1 MPRFLGLAL
10 LVAAGLLAPLFIY
23 PVFLMKALCFAIFAC
38 AFNLLFG
45 FGGLLS
51 FGHSAFFGGA
61 AYITGYV
68 VKIWGFTP
76 ELGLLTGIAA
86 GAALGLVFA
95 VLATRRQ
102 GIYFAMIT
110 FGLAQ
115 MVYFVALQLPFT
127 GGEDGLQTVPRRAL
141 FGVIDLSSNL
151 SMYYFV
157 LIVFLSVLAAIWRI
171 VHSPFGQVLHAIRDN
186 EQRAISLGYR
196 VHHYKILV
204 FVLSAA
210 FAGLAGGL
218 KCLVFGIA
226 TLTDVYWHTSGEVVL
241 MTILGGVGT
250 MLGPVVGAALVVGIQ
265 NYFAELGAW
274 VTMIQGAIFVIVVMA
289 FRRGIV
295 GELIPLLYAH
305 LGETGQRAKSHIA
318 LATATADPVDGDRR
332 SSGDS
337 PLPVVAVGSPCKTTD
352 GAA

>member
-1 MPRFLGLAL
+1 MSRFAGLAL
-10 LVAAGLLAPLFIY
+10 LIAAGLLAPFFIY

-51 FGHSAFFGGA
+51 FGHSAFLGGA
-61 AYITGYV
+61 AYVTGYV

-76 ELGLLTGIAA
+76 ELGLLSGIAA
-86 GAALGLVFA
+86 GAALGFVFA

-115 MVYFVALQLPFT
+115 MVYFAALQMPFT

-141 FGVIDLSSNL
+141 FGIIDLSSNL

-157 LIVFLSVLAAIWRI
+157 LIVFLFVLAAIWRI

-274 VTMIQGAIFVIVVMA
+274 VTMIQGAIFVVVVMA

-295 GELIPLLYAH
+295 GELIPLLRAH
-305 LGETGQRAKSHIA
+305 LEKTGQRAKAHIA
-318 LATATADPVDGDRR
+318 LPTIPADRVDDSRR
-332 SSGDS
+332 S
-337 PLPVVAVGSPCKTTD
+337 PLPAVAVGSSGKTTD
-352 GAA
+352 GVE

>member
-1 MPRFLGLAL
+1 MMPRLVGLGLL
-10 LVAAGLLAPLFIY
+10 IAGALLAPFFVY
-23 PVFLMKALCFAIFAC
+23 PVLLMKVLCFAIFAC

-51 FGHSAFFGGA
+51 FGHGAFLGSA
-61 AYITGYV
+61 AYITGHA
-68 VKIWGFTP
+68 VKMWGLPP

-86 GAALGLVFA
+86 GAVLGFVFA

-115 MVYFVALQLPFT
+115 MVYFAALQLPFT

-141 FGVIDLSSNL
+141 FGLIDLSSNL
-151 SMYYFV
+151 AMYYFV
-157 LIVFLSVLAAIWRI
+157 VIVFLLVLGAIWRI

-196 VHHYKILV
+196 VHQYKILL

-210 FAGLAGGL
+210 FAALAGGL
-218 KCLVFGIA
+218 KCLVVGIA
-226 TLTDVYWHTSGEVVL
+226 TLTDVYWHASGEVVL
-241 MTILGGVGT
+241 MTMLGGAGT
-250 MLGPVVGAALVVGIQ
+250 MLGPVVGAALVVGIE
-265 NYFAELGAW
+265 NYFADLGAW
-274 VTMIQGAIFVIVVMA
+274 VTMIQGAIFVFVVMV

-295 GELIPLLYAH
+295 GELAPLLRRCD
-305 LGETGQRAKSHIA
+305 GGWRRAASRMPKLPSSA
-318 LATATADPVDGDRR
+318 AGPNPDRG
-332 SSGDS
+332 SSGAS
-337 PLPVVAVGSPCKTTD
+337 PLAAAGSLKPTD
-352 GAA
+352 GTT

>member
-1 MPRFLGLAL
+1 MSRFLGIAL
-10 LVAAGLLAPLFIY
+10 LTAGALSAPFFVY
-23 PVFLMKALCFAIFAC
+23 PVLLMKVLCFAIFAC

-51 FGHSAFFGGA
+51 FGHSAFLGGA
-61 AYITGYV
+61 AYITGHV

-76 ELGLLTGIAA
+76 ELGLLTGAAA
-86 GAALGLVFA
+86 GAGLGFVFA

-115 MVYFVALQLPFT
+115 MVYFAALQLPFT

-141 FGVIDLSSNL
+141 FGLLDLSSNV

-157 LIVFLSVLAAIWRI
+157 LIVFVIVLSAIWRI

-186 EQRAISLGYR
+186 EQRAISLGYH
-196 VHHYKILV
+196 VHHYKILL

-218 KCLVFGIA
+218 KCLVVGFA
-226 TLTDVYWHTSGEVVL
+226 TLTDVYWHASGEVVL
-241 MTILGGVGT
+241 MTMLGGVGT
-250 MLGPVVGAALVVGIQ
+250 MLGPVVGAGLVVGIQ
-265 NYFAELGAW
+265 NYFAEFGAW
-274 VTMIQGAIFVIVVMA
+274 VTMIQGAIFVVVVMV

-295 GELIPLLYAH
+295 GELIPLLHGPLGKVRQRATPRIP
-305 LGETGQRAKSHIA
+305 LPAAAADSANPAGET
-318 LATATADPVDGDRR
+318 
-332 SSGDS
+332 
-337 PLPVVAVGSPCKTTD
+337 PLPAVAVASSVKATD
-352 GAA
+352 GTP

>member
-1 MPRFLGLAL
+1 MSRYAALAL
-10 LVAAGLLAPLFIY
+10 LIAGALAAPLFLY
-23 PVFLMKALCFAIFAC
+23 PVLLMKVLCFAIFAC

-45 FGGLLS
+45 YGGLLS
-51 FGHSAFFGGA
+51 FGHSAFLGSA
-61 AYITGYV
+61 AYITGHV

-76 ELGLLTGIAA
+76 ELGLLTGTAA
-86 GAALGLVFA
+86 AAALGLAFA

-115 MVYFVALQLPFT
+115 MVYFAALQLPFT

-141 FGVIDLSSNL
+141 FGLIDLSSNV

-157 LIVFLSVLAAIWRI
+157 LIVFLFVLGAIWRI
-171 VHSPFGQVLHAIRDN
+171 VHSPFGQVLRAIRDN

-196 VHHYKILV
+196 VNQYKILL

-218 KCLVFGIA
+218 KCLVVGIA
-226 TLTDVYWHTSGEVVL
+226 TLTDVYWHASGEIVL
-241 MTILGGVGT
+241 MTMLGGVGT

-274 VTMIQGAIFVIVVMA
+274 VNMVQGAIFVVVVMV

-295 GELIPLLYAH
+295 GELAPLLQ
-305 LGETGQRAKSHIA
+305 GRIGKGRQRS
-318 LATATADPVDGDRR
+318 DRIT
-332 SSGDS
+332 
-337 PLPVVAVGSPCKTTD
+337 PLPTAAAGSDPGLAHRADQHCPHPCSSEQA
-352 GAA
+352 G

>member
-1 MPRFLGLAL
+1 MLRFAGVAL
-10 LVAAGLLAPLFIY
+10 LIAVAVSAPFFVY
-23 PVFLMKALCFAIFAC
+23 PVLLMKVLCFAIFAC

-45 FGGLLS
+45 YGGLLS
-51 FGHSAFFGGA
+51 FGHGAFLGSA
-61 AYITGYV
+61 AYITGHV
-68 VKIWGFTP
+68 VKLWGLTP
-76 ELGLLTGIAA
+76 ELGLLTGTAA
-86 GAALGLVFA
+86 AAALGLAFA
-95 VLATRRQ
+95 VIATRRQ

-115 MVYFVALQLPFT
+115 MIYFAALQLPFT

-141 FGVIDLSSNL
+141 FGLIDLSSNV

-157 LIVFLSVLAAIWRI
+157 VIVFVLVLGAIWRI

-196 VHHYKILV
+196 INQYKILL

-218 KCLVFGIA
+218 KCLVVGIA
-226 TLTDVYWHTSGEVVL
+226 TLTDVYWHASGEVVL
-241 MTILGGVGT
+241 MTMLGGVGT

-274 VTMIQGAIFVIVVMA
+274 VTMIQGAIFVVIVMV

-295 GELIPLLYAH
+295 GELVPLLQ
-305 LGETGQRAKSHIA
+305 GRFGKIGQRAGAHIPLVA
-318 LATATADPVDGDRR
+318 AAAE
-332 SSGDS
+332 SGDS
-337 PLPVVAVGSPCKTTD
+337 SRTTPFPAVA
-352 GAA
+352 AASSVQAADRAP

>member
-1 MPRFLGLAL
+1 MTSRLVGLAL
-10 LVAAGLLAPLFIY
+10 LIAGALSAPFFVY
-23 PVFLMKALCFAIFAC
+23 PVLLMKVLCFAIFAC

-51 FGHSAFFGGA
+51 FGHGAFLGSA
-61 AYITGYV
+61 AYITGHV

-76 ELGLLTGIAA
+76 ELGLLTGTTAA
-86 GAALGLVFA
+86 AALGLAFA
-95 VLATRRQ
+95 VVATRRQ

-115 MVYFVALQLPFT
+115 MIYFAALQLPFT

-141 FGVIDLSSNL
+141 FGIIDLSSNL

-157 LIVFLSVLAAIWRI
+157 LVVFLFVLCAIWRI

-186 EQRAISLGYR
+186 EQRTISLGYR
-196 VHHYKILV
+196 VQHYKILL

-218 KCLVFGIA
+218 KCLVVGIA
-226 TLTDVYWHTSGEVVL
+226 TLTDVYWHASGEVVL
-241 MTILGGVGT
+241 MTMLGGVGT

-274 VTMIQGAIFVIVVMA
+274 VTMIQGAIFVVVVMV

-295 GELIPLLYAH
+295 GELIPLLNGRLESMRRRTAS
-305 LGETGQRAKSHIA
+305 RVA
-318 LATATADPVDGDRR
+318 LPAAGADPVRPADTVFPAAAAASSMKAADGT
-332 SSGDS
+332 
-337 PLPVVAVGSPCKTTD
+337 P
-352 GAA
+352 